1 MRRCDVHITR
11 VLGMGMPA
19 PKTQGCSY
27 HCDTGLLPQKR
38 KRDLNGE
45 QSCTLTIIKE
55 VYSSKC
61 CPATFH
67 LSTWL
72 AWNLPL
78 FRWNYLKHIN
88 NFCPTVVIRVLTTFQ
103 NTPNF
108 LQFGLKCRKDNFV
121 IIIIL
126 FQLLLR
132 LQLTIYNLILKTN

>member
-45 QSCTLTIIKE
+45 QSCTLTVIKE

-88 NFCPTVVIRVLTTFQ
+88 NFCTTVVIRVLTTFQ